1 MKVGPKYKIAR
12 RLGAQV
18 FEKTQ
23 GKKYA
28 IREANKNGKMG
39 KGGNR
44 PKTDYAVQRLE
55 KQKVRFTYV
64 VSERQFKN
72 YMNEVF
78 NSASAKPEEKLW
90 TLLESRLDNAVL
102 RGGLAHTRFLARQL
116 VSHGHIAVNGVKT
129 NVPSYRLKKGDVISV
144 REGSKDKTPFQNIVE
159 KTKDTTIPTWLKLDP
174 EKKQINVVALPVYNP
189 VEVPFSLTSVLE
201 YYKR

>member
-28 IREANKNGKMG
+28 IRESNKTAS
-39 KGGNR
+39 KGAGR
-44 PKTDYAVQRLE
+44 PKTDFAVQRLE

-72 YMNEVF
+72 YINEVLKA
-78 NSASAKPEEKLW
+78 ASAKPEEKLW
-90 TLLESRLDNAVL
+90 SLLESRLDNAVL

-116 VSHGHIAVNGVKT
+116 VSHGHITLNGVKT
-129 NVPSYRLKKGDVISV
+129 DVPSCRVKKGDVIAV
-144 REGSKDKTPFQNIVE
+144 RDGSKDKAPFQNLVE
-159 KTKDTTIPTWLKLDP
+159 KTKDTTIPAWLKLDP
-174 EKKQINVVALPVYNP
+174 EKKLMNVVAAPAYNP